1 MSELIRRQV
10 AKEEIDA
17 FAKQFKLEYFETS
30 AKELVGVNEV
40 FLYGAKKVLEKI
52 NSGEISA
59 YEEVR

>member
-1 MSELIRRQV
+1 V